1 METLGLSIVLE
12 TAGGLADATRLLMDL
27 QQINAIVQSFSGCQ
41 EPEAIALQT
50 TKGLIEK
57 FDCALARIWLMESD
71 GWLLRLVASAGMY
84 TRTDGFFARV
94 PVGAFKV
101 GKIAQN
107 RIPFLS
113 NHLPEEPWV
122 KDREWAIANHI
133 TGFAG
138 YPCLLG
144 DRVVGVL
151 AVFSHHPLSPE
162 FLEALQVLCTTLAL
176 ALEKSQQVQHAL
188 QQQRLMATGSAPLSE
203 QLAHHLAQARLS
215 LVGTER
221 GLPAPQTCLLLQI
234 AELLQR
240 LQCSYCRLSYGETQ
254 LTLEAMVTILTPAET
269 PEQPWVSVALGEV
282 QSAVTGLGGT
292 LQLLAGANQKVIQV
306 VVELPYRVDPTPPP
320 VPRPLTSPDLQT
332 PGLSAR
338 EREILG
344 LLTEGLR
351 DRDIMNRLYISESTV
366 KFHLNNVLTKLQA
379 KTRCQALY
387 LALIKGWI

>member
-1 METLGLSIVLE
+1 
-12 TAGGLADATRLLMDL
+12 MDL
-27 QQINAIVQSFSGCQ
+27 HQVNTIVQRFSGCQ
-41 EPEAIALQT
+41 EPAAIAQQT
-50 TKGLIEK
+50 TAGLVER
-57 FDCALARIWLMESD
+57 FDCALARLWLMEPE
-71 GWLLRLVASAGMY
+71 GRALRLVASAGMY

-122 KDREWAIANHI
+122 KDRDWAIANQI
-133 TGFAG
+133 IGFAG

-151 AVFSHHPLSPE
+151 AVFSHHPLSTE
-162 FLEALQVLCTTLAL
+162 FLEALQVLCATLAL
-176 ALEKSQQVQHAL
+176 AVEKSQQVQQAL
-188 QQQRLMATGSAPLSE
+188 QQQRLMATTSAPLSE
-203 QLAHHLAQARLS
+203 QLAHHLSQARLS

-221 GLPAPQTCLLLQI
+221 GLPPPQTGLLLNI

-240 LQCSYCRLSYGETQ
+240 LQCSYCRLSYGDTQ
-254 LTLEAMVTILTPAET
+254 LTLEAMVAMPTPAE
-269 PEQPWVSVALGEV
+269 PPGQPSTSAALEEL
-282 QSAVTGLGGT
+282 QYAVTGLGGT
-292 LQLLAGANQKVIQV
+292 LQWGAGGDQKVMEV
-306 VVELPYRVDPTPPP
+306 VVKLPYRVDLTPPP
-320 VPRPLTSPDLQT
+320 VPMQLSNADPQT

-351 DRDIMNRLYISESTV
+351 DRDIVNRLYISESTV
-366 KFHLNNVLTKLQA
+366 KFHLNNVLTKLKA

-387 LALIKGWI
+387 LAMIKGWI

>member
-1 METLGLSIVLE
+1 
-12 TAGGLADATRLLMDL
+12 MDL
-27 QQINAIVQSFSGCQ
+27 HQVNAIVQRFSGCQ
-41 EPEAIALQT
+41 EPAAIAQQT
-50 TKGLIEK
+50 AAGLVER
-57 FDCALARIWLMESD
+57 FDCALARIWLMEPE
-71 GWLLRLVASAGMY
+71 GQGLRLVASAGLY

-122 KDREWAIANHI
+122 KDREWAIANQI
-133 TGFAG
+133 IGFAG

-151 AVFSHHPLSPE
+151 AVFSHHPLSTE
-162 FLEALQVLCTTLAL
+162 FLEALQVLCATLAL
-176 ALEKSQQVQHAL
+176 ALEKSQQVQQARL
-188 QQQRLMATGSAPLSE
+188 QQRQMAMGRTPLSE
-203 QLAHHLAQARLS
+203 QLAHHLAQARFT

-221 GLPAPQTCLLLQI
+221 DLAAPPTWLLLQT

-240 LQCSYCRLSYGETQ
+240 LQCSYCRLSYGDTH
-254 LTLEAMVTILTPAET
+254 LTLEAMVPMPTPVET
-269 PEQPWVSVALGEV
+269 PGQPWVSTALEELQAAVA
-282 QSAVTGLGGT
+282 GLGGT
-292 LQLLAGANQKVIQV
+292 LQWRAGGHQRIMEVGL
-306 VVELPYRVDPTPPP
+306 ELPYHLDPNPAPG
-320 VPRPLTSPDLQT
+320 PRPPISPAPHP

-351 DRDIMNRLYISESTV
+351 DRDIVNRLYISESTV

-387 LALIKGWI
+387 LAITKGWI